1 MSPYLRRY
9 LISLGI
15 AIAVFVVIACAVTLG
30 MPMPRFGR
38 HEHWYADPLT
48 WLLVG
53 AATIVVGIAQRRRRR
68 G

>member
-9 LISLGI
+9 LISFAI
-15 AIAVFVVIACAVTLG
+15 AIALFVTIALAVTLG

-48 WLLVG
+48 WLLVVS
-53 AATIVVGIAQRRRRR
+53 ATIVVGIAHRQRRR
-68 G
+68 